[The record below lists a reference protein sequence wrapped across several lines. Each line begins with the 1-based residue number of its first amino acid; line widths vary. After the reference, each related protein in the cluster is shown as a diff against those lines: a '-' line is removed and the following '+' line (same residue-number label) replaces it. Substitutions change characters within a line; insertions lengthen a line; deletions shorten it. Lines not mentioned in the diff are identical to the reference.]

1 MKEGPTDKRA
11 DVFHVGSV
19 GTLYCGLMFATKPAT
34 PSLEFDE
41 LARAFDRGALAA
53 LFGRNPDTVSRWRR
67 ERRVPHTVETT
78 VDRFW
83 WVMHV
88 ACAERRWPLEAARYF
103 LLSIEPEIG
112 RRPAELVR
120 EGDEHARSVVQLIAR
135 RPVPAVV
142 DVDKAASGER
152 EENQM
157 SAPKS
162 PFAQLLVEAPGDDD
176 LLERDYRKPS
186 LAGRA
191 RPIGGIQEEMDSFHV
206 RHTAATSHAIRLGAS
221 TVGV

>member
-1 MKEGPTDKRA
+1 
-11 DVFHVGSV
+11 
-19 GTLYCGLMFATKPAT
+19 MFTTKPGT

-67 ERRVPHTVETT
+67 ERRVPHTVERT

-88 ACAERRWPLEAARYF
+88 ACAERRWPLDAARYF

-120 EGDEHARSVVQLIAR
+120 ESDEHARSVVQLIAR
-135 RPVPAVV
+135 RPAPVAV
-142 DVDKAASGER
+142 DEATSHKPR
-152 EENQM
+152 EDEM
-157 SAPKS
+157 TAPQG
-162 PFAQLLVEAPGDDD
+162 PFAQLLAEEPGEDEILDR
-176 LLERDYRKPS
+176 EYRTPS
-186 LAGRA
+186 LVGRV
-191 RPIGGIQEEMDSFHV
+191 RPIGGMQDHVDPFHV
-206 RHTAATSHAIRLGAS
+206 HYTAATSHAIRLGAS
-221 TVGV
+221 AVGV

>member
-1 MKEGPTDKRA
+1 
-11 DVFHVGSV
+11 
-19 GTLYCGLMFATKPAT
+19 MFATKPAT

-88 ACAERRWPLEAARYF
+88 ACAQQRWPLEAARYF
-103 LLSIEPEIG
+103 LLSIEPEMGG

-120 EGDEHARSVVQLIAR
+120 ESDEHAHSVVQVIAR
-135 RPVPAVV
+135 RPVPVAV
-142 DVDKAASGER
+142 DVDEATSGEP
-152 EENQM
+152 EENKI
-157 SAPKS
+157 SASQS
-162 PFAQLLVEAPGDDD
+162 PFAQLLAETPGDDD
-176 LLERDYRKPS
+176 LLERTYRTPA
-186 LAGRA
+186 LLGRV
-191 RPIGGIQEEMDSFHV
+191 RPIGGMQEQVDPFRVHY
-206 RHTAATSHAIRLGAS
+206 TAAASHAIRLGAS
-221 TVGV
+221 SVGV

>member
-1 MKEGPTDKRA
+1 MGD
-11 DVFHVGSV
+11 
-19 GTLYCGLMFATKPAT
+19 LYAGLVFATKPAT

-103 LLSIEPEIG
+103 LLSIEPEMGG

-120 EGDEHARSVVQLIAR
+120 ESDEQARAVAR
-135 RPVPAVV
+135 VITSRPVPGAV
-142 DVDKAASGER
+142 DDGRPKEGGSP
-152 EENQM
+152 
-157 SAPKS
+157 APRS
-162 PFAQLLVEAPGDDD
+162 PFAQLLADAPAADE
-176 LLERDYRKPS
+176 LPERRYRGAPS
-186 LAGRA
+186 LVGRA
-191 RPIGGIQEEMDSFHV
+191 RPIGGMQEDVDPFRVHY
-206 RHTAATSHAIRLGAS
+206 TAATSHAIPLEA
-221 TVGV
+221 

>member
-1 MKEGPTDKRA
+1 
-11 DVFHVGSV
+11 
-19 GTLYCGLMFATKPAT
+19 MFATKPAT

-103 LLSIEPEIG
+103 LLSIEPEMGG

-120 EGDEHARSVVQLIAR
+120 ESDEHAHSVVQVIAR
-135 RPVPAVV
+135 RPVPAAV
-142 DVDKAASGER
+142 DLDDAASDEAKKD
-152 EENQM
+152 EM
-157 SAPKS
+157 SAPRS
-162 PFAQLLVEAPGDDD
+162 PFAQQLAETPGDDD
-176 LLERDYRKPS
+176 LLEREYRTPS
-186 LAGRA
+186 LVGRV
-191 RPIGGIQEEMDSFHV
+191 RPIGGMQEDVDPFRV
-206 RHTAATSHAIRLGAS
+206 RHTAAVSHAIRLGAS
-221 TVGV
+221 AVGV